1 MPLLG
6 TKTNPMNG
14 ILNNCNP
21 MKEVVKKQSY
31 NLFPINR
38 INSKIIKPIQ
48 HFINNQRIANHRL
61 IFCINSGRA
70 GSNYLSELLATAEEV
85 VSYHE
90 AHPRMTGDY
99 LTLINQK
106 DYAKS
111 FAKRKFKSSGIKD
124 LLLGFPDNKIY
135 FESNHMFIKTFF
147 DVVIQEFSKVE
158 VIILRR
164 YLPKVLKSFIELGY
178 FSEKNQSWKFWMS
191 SPNAATAA
199 IPCIDTDQNLDQWD
213 LSIAYLID
221 IEARAMRFKE
231 QYPNIKTYEVR
242 LESLNDFAKVTSFF
256 KEINITP
263 TQATKAICSKQIN
276 QRPGSKKKYGGSQ
289 DVSVSYCRER
299 IEQYIEKAQ
308 ALNISIPKTLALDYE
323 EQSS

>member
-1 MPLLG
+1 
-6 TKTNPMNG
+6 MNG
-14 ILNNCNP
+14 IFNKCNHL
-21 MKEVVKKQSY
+21 KKVVNRKSY

-48 HFINNQRIANHRL
+48 HFINKKKIINHRL
-61 IFCINSGRA
+61 IFCINSGRS
-70 GSNYLSELLATAEEV
+70 GSNYLSELLGTAEEV
-85 VSYHE
+85 ISYHE

-99 LTLINQK
+99 LTLINQE

-111 FAKRKFKSSGIKD
+111 FAKRKFKNSGIKD
-124 LLLGFPDNKIY
+124 LLLGLPDNKIY

-147 DVVIQEFSKVE
+147 DVVIQEFPKVE

-164 YLPKVLKSFIELGY
+164 YLPKVLKSFIDLGY

-199 IPCIDTDQNLDQWD
+199 IPCIDTDKNLDQWD

-231 QYPNIKTYEVR
+231 EYPNIKIYEVR

-256 KEINITP
+256 QEINITP
-263 TQATKAICSKQIN
+263 SQETKAIYSKQIN
-276 QRPGSKKKYGGSQ
+276 QRPGIKKKYGGGSQ
-289 DVSVSYCRER
+289 DVSLSYCRKR

-323 EQSS
+323 E